1 MFQRLLLLSTMFT
14 MLWTGTFCHD
24 FFGSQIF
31 PMLQRVSQ
39 SLRAE
44 AQNLATTPSFQ
55 DSTCPCPEH
64 EHSPWLHSTED
75 DPTESVSECVNLLLG
90 LFCALLSQNK
100 LTLPDEASARV
111 DVYAL
116 VGVTAKLF
124 LLHRSLLI

>member
-1 MFQRLLLLSTMFT
+1 MFT

-39 SLRAE
+39 SLTAA
-44 AQNLATTPSFQ
+44 AQNIALAPSVQ

-75 DPTESVSECVNLLLG
+75 DPTESLSECVNLLLG

-111 DVYAL
+111 DVDAFF
-116 VGVTAKLF
+116 GVIPKLF